1 MTGSLDTEAYA
12 IAEEVRDG
20 KWDHALRLIPNGQPA
35 ASEEVIAELRRRCP
49 GSTKAQYQAAIA
61 KGMRDTR

>member
-1 MTGSLDTEAYA
+1 MTGSLDIEAYA

-35 ASEEVIAELRRRCP
+35 ASEEVIAELRRRSP
-49 GSTKAQYQAAIA
+49 GFTKAQYQAAIA